1 MTNKAVNGFL
11 ISDIKNPEKI
21 IFEAKR
27 REAFIK
33 DIEKMTMFD
42 NRMMRCVFSGNTE
55 LVKNILKT
63 ILNID
68 FRIDGI
74 LDRNDYVDIEKQIQA
89 HPNDRALYLD
99 VYARDDSGTRY
110 NFEIQNDVGRMSP
123 ERMRYNSSM
132 LDLGSL
138 KAGMDFKAL
147 PSTFVIVFCR
157 KDLYKKGEPFYVL
170 NRRIRSND
178 EKKDYGPLLD
188 RSNII
193 LVNGEY
199 RGADD
204 IGSLMED
211 FSQSDWKKIKNIQI
225 KDAMMF
231 YKEYEAGRHK
241 MYEMFNKSSMD
252 IYLDGEKAGLKKG
265 LEQGIEQG
273 REQNTIATILR
284 GHQLGHPASMI
295 AEFTGY
301 SIEEV
306 ERIIKEYS
314 R

>member
-1 MTNKAVNGFL
+1 
-11 ISDIKNPEKI
+11 
-21 IFEAKR
+21 
-27 REAFIK
+27 
-33 DIEKMTMFD
+33 
-42 NRMMRCVFSGNTE
+42 
-55 LVKNILKT
+55 
-63 ILNID
+63 
-68 FRIDGI
+68 
-74 LDRNDYVDIEKQIQA
+74 
-89 HPNDRALYLD
+89 
-99 VYARDDSGTRY
+99 
-110 NFEIQNDVGRMSP
+110 
-123 ERMRYNSSM
+123 
-132 LDLGSL
+132 
-138 KAGMDFKAL
+138 
-147 PSTFVIVFCR
+147 
-157 KDLYKKGEPFYVL
+157 
-170 NRRIRSND
+170 
-178 EKKDYGPLLD
+178 
-188 RSNII
+188 
-193 LVNGEY
+193 
-199 RGADD
+199 
-204 IGSLMED
+204 MED